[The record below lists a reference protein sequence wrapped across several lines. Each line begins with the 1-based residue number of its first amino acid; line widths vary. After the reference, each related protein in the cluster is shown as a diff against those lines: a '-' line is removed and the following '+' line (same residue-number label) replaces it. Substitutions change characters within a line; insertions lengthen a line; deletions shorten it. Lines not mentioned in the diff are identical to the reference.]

1 MLDDIDQCTHDI
13 KMRLIELGFEMTPP
27 TRLYNNKLKQLQHDF
42 ADMSKMFQDIPTD
55 LFNNAQNIFFV
66 CTGKWQ
72 TINNLHDLHTAS
84 QKTQKYLN
92 KYFQASCKY

>member
-42 ADMSKMFQDIPTD
+42 IEISKAFHQIPTD
-55 LFNNAQNIFFV
+55 IFNNAQNIFFV
-66 CTGKWQ
+66 CTGKWH
-72 TINNLHDLHTAS
+72 TINNLHNLSTAA
-84 QKTQKYLN
+84 KCTKEYLN
-92 KYFQASCKY
+92 KYF